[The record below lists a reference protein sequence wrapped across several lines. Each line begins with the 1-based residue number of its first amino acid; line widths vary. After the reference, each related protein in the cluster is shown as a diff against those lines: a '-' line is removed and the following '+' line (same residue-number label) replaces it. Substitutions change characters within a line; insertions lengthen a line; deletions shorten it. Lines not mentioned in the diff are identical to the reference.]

1 MKKARWI
8 LMVCTAAAVALTDTA
23 AFADDNSW
31 TVYKD
36 GNLEEDTASGKAYE
50 ITEDGEYAFSG
61 EWEGEESAIK
71 VGSNLN
77 NVRIVLDGADINAVG
92 KHGISAESDVTIVLK
107 DGTQN
112 TIISSKKDGIEDTG
126 IRVLGTLSIDGRGS
140 LRADGASFGIL
151 SDGIKILGG
160 TVTADG
166 VYGGLISSSND
177 ITIGKGVTVTASGG
191 DSENGAGGDG
201 ISSAGDI
208 EILGGTVT
216 ASGGNSEY
224 MDGGDGISSEGDIKI
239 LGGTVTA
246 SGGDSENRDGGHGI
260 YSAGD
265 IEILDLA
272 VTASGGAGG
281 NQTGYGIKNEN
292 GVENIKIRNSDITIT
307 DTSSLDGADI
317 KDSTINGKKIGTN
330 KERRSGSSYSL
341 EEGKAK
347 NKKQEEEP
355 DESRNKAVSDTEGH
369 WAEKYINSA
378 VEKGYMDMISEGI
391 FLPDNLATRLT
402 IVEALYKMAGSPEMG
417 GLPVFSDTDSQ
428 SVVWAAQNGII
439 SGFEDSTFRPY
450 EPVSREQLSVI
461 IYNYA
466 KYLGKD
472 VSNIEGMAIYEFKDY
487 ENISGWALTS
497 VRYCMNAGILNG
509 NADGSYNP
517 KGGTTRAELAKILA
531 DMQ

>member
-8 LMVCTAAAVALTDTA
+8 LMVCTAAAVALTGTA

-36 GNLEEDTASGKAYE
+36 GNLEEDTASGTAYE

-92 KHGISAESDVTIVLK
+92 EHGISAKSDVTIVLK

-112 TIISSKKDGIEDTG
+112 TVTSSKKDRITASGIWG
-126 IRVLGTLSIDGRGS
+126 SGTLTIDGKGS
-140 LRADGASFGIL
+140 LRADGSFGIY
-151 SDGIKILGG
+151 SDGIIILGG
-160 TVTADG
+160 TVTA
-166 VYGGLISSSND
+166 
-177 ITIGKGVTVTASGG
+177 GG
-191 DSENGAGGDG
+191 DS
-201 ISSAGDI
+201 
-208 EILGGTVT
+208 
-216 ASGGNSEY
+216 GNVA
-224 MDGGDGISSEGDIKI
+224 GGDGISSEGDIKI

-246 SGGDSENRDGGHGI
+246 SGGDSENGSGGNGI

-265 IEILDLA
+265 IEILDSA

-307 DTSSLDGADI
+307 DASSLDGADI

-341 EEGKAK
+341 EEGGTK

-439 SGFEDSTFRPY
+439 SGFEDYTFRPY

-461 IYNYA
+461 IYNYE

>member
-1 MKKARWI
+1 
-8 LMVCTAAAVALTDTA
+8 MVCTAAAVALTDTA

-112 TIISSKKDGIEDTG
+112 TIISSKKDGREDTG

-140 LRADGASFGIL
+140 LRADGASFGIF

-191 DSENGAGGDG
+191 DSENRDGGHG
-201 ISSAGDI
+201 ISSK
-208 EILGGTVT
+208 GG
-216 ASGGNSEY
+216 
-224 MDGGDGISSEGDIKI
+224 IKI

-260 YSAGD
+260 YSRGD
-265 IEILDLA
+265 IEILDSA

-317 KDSTINGKKIGTN
+317 KDSTINGKKIGTK

-341 EEGKAK
+341 EEGGTK

-517 KGGTTRAELAKILA
+517 KGGTTRAELAKIIA

>member
-1 MKKARWI
+1 
-8 LMVCTAAAVALTDTA
+8 MVCTAAAVALTGTA

-36 GNLEEDTASGKAYE
+36 GNLEEDTASGTAYE

-61 EWEGEESAIK
+61 ECEGEESAIK

-92 KHGISAESDVTIVLK
+92 DHGIYAESDVTIVLK

-112 TIISSKKDGIEDTG
+112 TISSKKDESAYTG
-126 IRVLGTLSIDGRGS
+126 ILVLGTLSIEGRGS

-151 SDGIKILGG
+151 SDGIIILGG

-177 ITIGKGVTVTASGG
+177 IIIGKGVTVTASGG
-191 DSENGAGGDG
+191 GSENVAG
-201 ISSAGDI
+201 S
-208 EILGGTVT
+208 
-216 ASGGNSEY
+216 
-224 MDGGDGISSEGDIKI
+224 DGISSEGDIKI

-246 SGGDSENRDGGHGI
+246 SGGDSENGSGGNGI

-265 IEILDLA
+265 IEILDSA

-307 DTSSLDGADI
+307 DASSLDGADI

-341 EEGKAK
+341 EEGGTK

-439 SGFEDSTFRPY
+439 SGFEDYTFRPY

-461 IYNYA
+461 IYNYE

>member
-36 GNLEEDTASGKAYE
+36 GNLEEDTASGTAYE

-112 TIISSKKDGIEDTG
+112 TIISSKKDGREFTG

-140 LRADGASFGIL
+140 LRADGASFGIF

-166 VYGGLISSSND
+166 VYGGLISNND

-191 DSENGAGGDG
+191 DSENRDGGHG
-201 ISSAGDI
+201 ISSK
-208 EILGGTVT
+208 
-216 ASGGNSEY
+216 
-224 MDGGDGISSEGDIKI
+224 GDIKI

-246 SGGDSENRDGGHGI
+246 SGGDSENSDGGHGI
-260 YSAGD
+260 YSKGD
-265 IEILDLA
+265 IEILDSA

-317 KDSTINGKKIGTN
+317 KDSTINGKKIGTK